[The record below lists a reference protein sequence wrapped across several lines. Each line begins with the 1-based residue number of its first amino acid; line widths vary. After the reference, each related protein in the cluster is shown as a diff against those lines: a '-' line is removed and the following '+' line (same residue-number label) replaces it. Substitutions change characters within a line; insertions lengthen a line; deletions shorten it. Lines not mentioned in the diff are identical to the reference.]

1 MVERLVKK
9 AILSAKAASPLA
21 TVSSVTIPGP
31 NAQSARSRSSK
42 LQLFY
47 YRMSFSFR
55 KDWRAIQWGA
65 TLKVLF
71 LRSFFAGVV
80 FCIGLLLMGVR
91 NQADALSMPL
101 VLPS

>member
-1 MVERLVKK
+1 
-9 AILSAKAASPLA
+9 
-21 TVSSVTIPGP
+21 
-31 NAQSARSRSSK
+31 
-42 LQLFY
+42 
-47 YRMSFSFR
+47 MSFSFR